1 MSASPQ
7 RIATLDGFK
16 VESLA
21 LRPHGDGEQLFAGTD
36 NENHGGTIRQI
47 LLPPEP
53 VLPRLY

>member
-36 NENHGGTIRQI
+36 DENHGGTIRQI
-47 LLPPEP
+47 PLPPEP